1 MMKVGIRKVLFFSVK
16 LLVAGV
22 LLAWVIAQVHWRDY
36 VQTSDGRHSY
46 AVVAPPGAG
55 APKGDLRVDVGSWWA
70 EKVEARPAS
79 DFQSVTGGQVVRPGF
94 ATSLRAINVALAA
107 AGTLAFGAALLLIA
121 VRWRML
127 LKIQDINVSLWE
139 VTRLTFLGQF
149 FNAIV
154 PGTVGGDLVKAY
166 YVAKHTPKVA
176 AVVVSVFVDRLLGLV
191 ELSLMAGAMLGL
203 LLLSGRGSF
212 EDLRLPAI
220 CVGIILLAVSGMLV
234 FLLSRR
240 FRKVF
245 HLDKIYGRMAIANHI
260 AAAGDAAL
268 LYRRRLATMAWAV
281 AVSVVSHLA
290 FVGFVALMGAS
301 LSIPAGPMEYF
312 LYVPLIYIIGAIP
325 LTPGGV
331 GWVENWYLRFFES
344 PACGASTILVLALL
358 ARLVPMLWG
367 LPGAIVA
374 VTGARVPAPEVI
386 EAELSAGE
394 AGEQADDEVIAPRS

>member
-1 MMKVGIRKVLFFSVK
+1 MMKVRTRKVLLFSAK
-16 LLVAGV
+16 LVVAGV
-22 LLAWVIAQVHWRDY
+22 LLAWVVAQVHWRDY
-36 VQTSDGRHSY
+36 VQTRDGRHSY
-46 AVVAPPGAG
+46 AVVQPPVAG
-55 APKGDLRVDVGSWWA
+55 APEGTLRVDVGAWWT
-70 EKVEARPAS
+70 ERIETRPVWE
-79 DFQSVTGGQVVRPGF
+79 FQAVAGGPIVRPGF
-94 ATSLRAINVALAA
+94 ATSLRAINIALAA
-107 AGTLAFGAALLLIA
+107 GGTLAFGVALLLIA

-127 LKIQDINVSLWE
+127 LKIQDVNVSLWE

-166 YVAKHTPKVA
+166 YVAKHTPRVA
-176 AVVVSVFVDRLLGLV
+176 AVVVSIFVDRLLGLV
-191 ELSLMAGAMLGL
+191 ELALMAGVMLGL
-203 LLLSGRGSF
+203 LLLGGRRSF
-212 EDLRLPAI
+212 DDFSLPAI
-220 CVGIILLAVSGMLV
+220 CMAAILLAVTGMLT

-240 FRKVF
+240 FRRAL
-245 HLDKIYGRMAIANHI
+245 HLDKLYRRMPIAHHI

-268 LYRRRLATMAWAV
+268 RYRQRMGTMAWAV
-281 AVSVVSHLA
+281 AVSMVSHLA

-301 LSIPAGPMEYF
+301 LSIPVGPMEYF

-367 LPGAIVA
+367 LPGAVVA
-374 VTGARVPAPEVI
+374 VTGAHVPAPEVI
-386 EAELSAGE
+386 EAELSAGQ
-394 AGEQADDEVIAPRS
+394 AGRQAQD

>member
-1 MMKVGIRKVLFFSVK
+1 VLFSAKVV
-16 LLVAGV
+16 VAGV
-22 LLAWVIAQVHWRDY
+22 LLAWVVAQVHWRDY
-36 VQTSDGRHSY
+36 VQTRDGRRSY
-46 AVVAPPGAG
+46 AVVQPPGAVASEG
-55 APKGDLRVDVGSWWA
+55 TLRVDVGPWWA
-70 EKVEARPAS
+70 ERIETRCVS
-79 DFQSVTGGQVVRPGF
+79 DFQSVLRGQIVRPGF
-94 ATSLRAINVALAA
+94 ATSLRAINIALAA
-107 AGTLAFGAALLLIA
+107 GGTLAFGVALLLIA

-127 LKIQDINVSLWE
+127 LKIQDVNVSLWE

-166 YVAKHTPKVA
+166 YVAKHTPRVA
-176 AVVVSVFVDRLLGLV
+176 AVVVSIFVDRLLGLV
-191 ELSLMAGAMLGL
+191 ELALMAGVMLGL
-203 LLLSGRGSF
+203 LLLGGQRSF
-212 EDLRLPAI
+212 AEFRLPAI
-220 CVGIILLAVSGMLV
+220 CMAAILLAVAGMLT

-240 FRKVF
+240 FRRAL
-245 HLDKIYGRMAIANHI
+245 HLDKLYRRMPIAHHI

-268 LYRRRLATMAWAV
+268 RYRQRLGTMAWAV

-301 LSIPAGPMEYF
+301 LSIPVGPMEYF

-367 LPGAIVA
+367 LPGAVVA

-386 EAELSAGE
+386 EAELSAG
-394 AGEQADDEVIAPRS
+394 QRSEN

>member
-1 MMKVGIRKVLFFSVK
+1 MMKVRTRKVVLFSAKVV
-16 LLVAGV
+16 VAGV
-22 LLAWVIAQVHWRDY
+22 LLAWVVAQVHWRDY
-36 VQTSDGRHSY
+36 VQTRDGRRSY
-46 AVVAPPGAG
+46 AVVQPPGAVASEG
-55 APKGDLRVDVGSWWA
+55 TLRVDVGPWWA
-70 EKVEARPAS
+70 ERIETRCVS
-79 DFQSVTGGQVVRPGF
+79 DFQSVLRGQIVRPGF
-94 ATSLRAINVALAA
+94 ATSLRAINIALAA
-107 AGTLAFGAALLLIA
+107 GGTLAFGVALLLIA

-127 LKIQDINVSLWE
+127 LKIQDVNVSLWE

-166 YVAKHTPKVA
+166 YVAKHTPRVA
-176 AVVVSVFVDRLLGLV
+176 AVVVSIFVDRLLGLV
-191 ELSLMAGAMLGL
+191 ELALMAGVMLGL
-203 LLLSGRGSF
+203 LLLGGQRSF
-212 EDLRLPAI
+212 AEFRLPAI
-220 CVGIILLAVSGMLV
+220 CMAAILLAVAGMLT

-240 FRKVF
+240 FRRAL
-245 HLDKIYGRMAIANHI
+245 HLDKLYRRMPIAHHI

-268 LYRRRLATMAWAV
+268 LYRQRLGTMAWAV

-301 LSIPAGPMEYF
+301 LSIPVGPMEYF

-367 LPGAIVA
+367 LPGAVVA

-386 EAELSAGE
+386 EAELSAG
-394 AGEQADDEVIAPRS
+394 QRSEN

>member
-1 MMKVGIRKVLFFSVK
+1 MMKVRTRKVVLFSAKVV
-16 LLVAGV
+16 VAGV
-22 LLAWVIAQVHWRDY
+22 LLAWVVAQVHWRDY
-36 VQTSDGRHSY
+36 VQTRDGRRSY
-46 AVVAPPGAG
+46 AVVQPPGAVASEG
-55 APKGDLRVDVGSWWA
+55 TLRVDVGPWWA
-70 EKVEARPAS
+70 ERIETRCVS
-79 DFQSVTGGQVVRPGF
+79 DFQSVLRGQIVRPGF
-94 ATSLRAINVALAA
+94 ATSLRAINIALAA
-107 AGTLAFGAALLLIA
+107 GGTLAFGVALLLIA

-127 LKIQDINVSLWE
+127 LKIQDVNVSLWE

-166 YVAKHTPKVA
+166 YVAKHTPRVA
-176 AVVVSVFVDRLLGLV
+176 AVVVSIFVDRLLGLV
-191 ELSLMAGAMLGL
+191 ELALMAGVMLGL
-203 LLLSGRGSF
+203 LLLGGQRSF
-212 EDLRLPAI
+212 AEFRLPAI
-220 CVGIILLAVSGMLV
+220 CMAAILLAVAGMLT

-240 FRKVF
+240 FRRAL
-245 HLDKIYGRMAIANHI
+245 HLDKLYRRMPIAHHI

-268 LYRRRLATMAWAV
+268 RYRQRLGTMAWAV

-301 LSIPAGPMEYF
+301 LSIPVGPMEYF

-367 LPGAIVA
+367 LPGAVVA

-386 EAELSAGE
+386 EAELSAG
-394 AGEQADDEVIAPRS
+394 QRSEN